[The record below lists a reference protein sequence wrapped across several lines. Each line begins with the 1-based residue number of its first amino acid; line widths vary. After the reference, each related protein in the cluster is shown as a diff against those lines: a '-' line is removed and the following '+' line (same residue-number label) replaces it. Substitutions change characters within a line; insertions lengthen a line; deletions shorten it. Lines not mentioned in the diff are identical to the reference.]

1 MGTLDPS
8 LEFPPVVETGSS
20 LKHDLNGTG
29 NRLAGRWS
37 GEQKFYSGISS
48 RRLSLAHAPAEQ
60 LSEEA
65 KPKQALFSHDGID
78 PPGRGKRGGNLL
90 DSGLPW

>member
-29 NRLAGRWS
+29 NRLAGR
-37 GEQKFYSGISS
+37 
-48 RRLSLAHAPAEQ
+48 
-60 LSEEA
+60 
-65 KPKQALFSHDGID
+65 
-78 PPGRGKRGGNLL
+78 
-90 DSGLPW
+90 